1 MLITDMKKSSAF
13 LICTLIIFAY
23 CIPVSCNNKD
33 VSTRKPIGV
42 TVTSNVKYGS
52 NKDWQGDVQNLLLD
66 VYTPPGASG
75 TEKFPLVVYIH
86 GGGFLDGDKLDKKAL
101 MMDFANSG
109 FAGAS
114 INYRLGWTQG
124 NNCNGDTVE
133 AKEAIY
139 RAVQDAKA
147 AIRFLVANADKY
159 HIDTS
164 KIFIGGESAGA
175 ITALSTNYFTQAYAN
190 DFIPGVESKLGALD
204 NADNNLTA
212 SYSIKGIASVAGC
225 LNTPDLISNAS
236 AKPTIYMHGL
246 LDNVIPYDSG
256 HNYNCKNFSF
266 CYGDYY
272 LYNITKNLTASVMHL
287 DSTGTHNVYNENFIS
302 ANEICFFNSIIQ
314 NTSDTGFFTGTA
326 SSCQ

>member
-1 MLITDMKKSSAF
+1 MKKSSAI
-13 LICTLIIFAY
+13 LICTLIIALYF
-23 CIPVSCNNKD
+23 IFNSCSNNKD
-33 VSTRKPIGV
+33 VSTRRPIGV
-42 TVTSNVKYGS
+42 TVISNIKYGS
-52 NKDWQGDVQNLLLD
+52 NKDWTGNTQNLLLD
-66 VYTPPGASG
+66 LYTPPGASA

-86 GGGFLDGDKLDKKAL
+86 GGGFVDGDKLDKKAL

-109 FAGAS
+109 FVGAS
-114 INYRLGWTQG
+114 VNYRLGWTQG
-124 NNCNGDTVE
+124 NNCNGDTTE

-147 AIRFLVANADKY
+147 AIRFLVANANKY
-159 HIDTS
+159 NIDTS
-164 KIFIGGESAGA
+164 KIFLGGESAGA
-175 ITALSTNYFTQAYAN
+175 ITALSTNYFTQSYAN
-190 DFIPGVESKLGALD
+190 DFIPGVQGKLGALD
-204 NADNNLTA
+204 NADNNLTV

-225 LNTPDLISNAS
+225 LNTPDLINA
-236 AKPTIYMHGL
+236 ANVKPTIYMHGL

-272 LYNITKNLTASVMHL
+272 LYNITKNLAPGVMHL
-287 DSTGTHNVYNENFIS
+287 DSTGTHNVYDENFIS
-302 ANEICFFNSIIQ
+302 ANEICFFNSIMQ